1 MRNKLIAFSL
11 LFVFAANAL
20 ATPGDSACYWVDK
33 EALAAL
39 GLANTVAQVAPQGTG
54 TPKAE
59 QCTFSAPNAALPS
72 LKVSVEPSADN
83 SVLKP
88 VCQWTDFQMPTVGDV
103 GVCFMKVENSNVSLT
118 LMTEPP
124 SPSPSASTIQ
134 ATLSA
139 HAERLY
145 NKHLESAAK

>member
-1 MRNKLIAFSL
+1 
-11 LFVFAANAL
+11 
-20 ATPGDSACYWVDK
+20 
-33 EALAAL
+33 
-39 GLANTVAQVAPQGTG
+39 
-54 TPKAE
+54 
-59 QCTFSAPNAALPS
+59 
-72 LKVSVEPSADN
+72 
-83 SVLKP
+83 
-88 VCQWTDFQMPTVGDV
+88 V

>member
-11 LFVFAANAL
+11 PFVFAANAL

-39 GLANTVAQVAPQGTG
+39 GLANSVAQVAPQGTG

-59 QCTFSAPNAALPS
+59 QCTFSAPNAAIPS
-72 LKVSVEPSADN
+72 LKVSVEPNTDN

-88 VCQWTDFQMPTVGDV
+88 ICQWTDFQMPHAGDV

-124 SPSPSASTIQ
+124 SPSAATIQ